1 MDSCKPIPDEADSIY
16 SRYEQMMAFAWAQ
29 AHLSDFMRT
38 HPNCTLAEKEKV
50 FLDAVEGGL
59 GLALELRKR
68 NR

>member
-1 MDSCKPIPDEADSIY
+1 MDSYKSIPDVADSIY

-38 HPNCTLAEKEKV
+38 HPSCTLAEKEKV

-59 GLALELRKR
+59 GLALKLRKR
-68 NR
+68 DR